1 MNCAICE
8 SRRAR
13 RYCPALTRE
22 ICTACCGSS
31 RETTIDCPL
40 ACEHLQAAHIHE
52 RIPAPD
58 PAKFPHPDVEIS
70 ERFSKDNAAILSFL
84 SSALLNAALSTQGAT
99 DNDVR
104 EALDAMARTY
114 RTLESGLIYETK
126 PTNLIAAAIAQQL
139 SAEID
144 RLRRS
149 LRERAGMEMIR
160 DADIFGVLV
169 MLQRL
174 EFLHN
179 NGRPRGRAFLGFL
192 QRELRAPGAAES
204 PVVPA

>member
-13 RYCPALTRE
+13 RYCPALTRN

-31 RETTIDCPL
+31 RENTIDCPL
-40 ACEHLQAAHIHE
+40 TCEHLQAAHLHE

-70 ERFSKDNAAILSFL
+70 ERFSKENSGLFAILSK
-84 SSALLNAALSTQGAT
+84 ALLQVALNTRGAA

-126 PTNLIAAAIAQQL
+126 PASLIAAAIAQQMA
-139 SAEID
+139 AEID
-144 RLRRS
+144 QLRRS
-149 LRERAGMEMIR
+149 LKERAGIEMIR

-174 EFLHN
+174 EFFHN
-179 NGRPRGRAFLGFL
+179 NGRRRGRAFLNFL
-192 QRELRAPGAAES
+192 RREFQEPGTVES
-204 PVVPA
+204 PIVSV